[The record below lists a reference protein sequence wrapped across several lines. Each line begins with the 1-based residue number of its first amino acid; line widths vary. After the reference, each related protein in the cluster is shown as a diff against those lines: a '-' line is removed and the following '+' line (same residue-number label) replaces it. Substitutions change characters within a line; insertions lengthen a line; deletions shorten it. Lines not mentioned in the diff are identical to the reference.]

1 MESVSN
7 LLTSHI
13 SGEGGKRAA
22 HLFSVKGQ
30 LPQSGFSVLGPP
42 LLLQRGELH
51 LHPGSAGLGYE
62 VATSIMP
69 LIQRRPR
76 RNTDTFEI
84 PEHAPFMSHGRLL
97 PGQPSA
103 KSSFKCE
110 EQTST
115 VHQCATKFEF
125 PRAVY
130 VRPPVPSACSC
141 EGTSPLNCW
150 IPSSRVQHLQRIGK
164 RLWPWKGRC

>member
-1 MESVSN
+1 MKEERGQHTCSVSKVSSRN
-7 LLTSHI
+7 Q
-13 SGEGGKRAA
+13 A
-22 HLFSVKGQ
+22 SVCWAPRCSFKEESSTCIQ
-30 LPQSGFSVLGPP
+30 VPP
-42 LLLQRGELH
+42 
-51 LHPGSAGLGYE
+51 GLGYE